1 MIDFNIDKGLPVKN
15 SDVDLILQQ
24 IDVLFDTVPTEVFG
38 DESYGTTYDK
48 YLYQLHISND
58 GLKNEV
64 LSDINS
70 LQLFGYTP
78 EVEVYLLQGTE
89 QDIALIDI
97 TLKRYNETYNK
108 VYKIS

>member
-1 MIDFNIDKGLPVKN
+1 MIDFNIDKGLPIKN
-15 SDVDLILQQ
+15 SEIDLVLQQ
-24 IDVLFDTVPTEVFG
+24 IDILFDTNPKEVFG
-38 DESYGTTYDK
+38 DESFGTVYDR
-48 YLYQLHISND
+48 YLYQLKVSNE

-78 EVEVYLLQGTE
+78 QVEVYFLEGTE

-97 TLKRYNETYNK
+97 TLKRYDEIYNK
-108 VYKIS
+108 TYKIS